1 MTLHEGNYYPL
12 TTAQRGLYFTQK
24 ITPTANLNIAEAVE
38 ICGAIKPEI
47 FQLALR
53 QLVAEAEELRL
64 FVIKQ
69 DGKPKQAVRPV
80 YEGDFPYIDMSLEAN
95 PQSAIETW
103 MRAELARP
111 IDLSKDPLWVSAL
124 LKASDDR
131 YFWYQRAHHIG
142 VDGYGGG
149 LIARRVA
156 ELYTELAEG
165 RDPAPASFCTVA
177 ALTEAESNYRN
188 SSRFQ
193 RDREYWHQQLAQLP
207 EAATL
212 SRSHGRHALS
222 SEQRRSAGYLSAETA
237 QALADLGKTVG
248 ASLPQVLTSLV
259 AAYYQ
264 RVSGVNDLVFLMPV
278 SGRINA
284 MLRHSLAPS
293 VNAVPV
299 RASFHP
305 QMTSA
310 ELFVQISKTVRQALR
325 HQLYRFEDLRRDL
338 GRISHEQNIAWLG
351 VNVEP
356 FDYHIT
362 FGGATTISHNLSN
375 SSAEDLMVFIYDRG
389 AGAGL
394 RFDLDANPA
403 LYDMAELDEHRRR
416 LTRLVDQ
423 VLAHPDTPLSQLDI
437 MGDEERH
444 RLLVRWNDT
453 GSSIPDIRLPALVAQ
468 WAAATPDAPALMF
481 EDTVV
486 SYRELHE
493 RSVRQARQLIASG
506 VKSGDIVAVALPRN
520 EQLLIVLLAIMRTGA
535 AYLPID
541 LESPLERTALVL
553 DDALPIVLIAES
565 KLHARFA
572 NRDVTLLQPEHL
584 DASLITSEEEPD
596 LSTPNAT
603 AYVLYTSGSTGR
615 PKGVEVTHRNLAN
628 FLHGM
633 QRELDVTA
641 RDRFLAVTT
650 IVFDIAGLELYL
662 PLTVGARVVMASSEA
677 AHNPP
682 SLAQL
687 ILRSGATHMQATP
700 SLWRVLLASAQTKL
714 NGVHVLVGGEALSAE
729 LASRLKV
736 MAPRVTQLYGPTET
750 TVWST
755 ALELGRIG
763 SVPPPIGRPLLN
775 TRLYV
780 LDEYRQLVVTGAVG
794 ELYIGGEGVAKGYLH
809 RPELNEERFLA
820 DPFREDGGRMYRTGD
835 LVRWIDD
842 GLLEFIG
849 RTDNQVKVNGHR
861 IELGEIENLLLQH
874 EAVAEAAVAA
884 HRDDNGTVSLASY
897 LVESKDRPINIDM
910 LRVFLAGRLPDYMM
924 PDSFMV
930 LDVMPLTPNGKL
942 DRKALPIPKWTSR
955 NTYVEPV
962 TPDEKKLAALW
973 QQILKVERVG
983 LHDDFF
989 DLGGDS
995 LNAAEMAALFPA
1007 WFQTELELGTLFEA
1021 PTVGAL
1027 SKVIE
1032 RRGSS
1037 EYIEPLSVML
1047 PLRKVAQRPLF
1058 CIHPIIGV
1066 SMGFSALLP
1075 HIDPMIP
1082 VYGLQSRGLRGG
1094 GSLPSSIQEV
1104 AADYLVQIRHIQPE
1118 GPYRLIGRSLGGLL
1132 GHCIAEQM
1140 QEQGLQVELL
1150 AMIDSYLFRS
1160 RESARPRTEEEE
1172 VRTALNFLGI
1182 DLIPENIPGRL
1193 EELGEFL
1200 LHSDNAHVI
1209 SMAKG
1214 LMTLSKEIMKS
1225 DPRFIKNLTAVMF
1238 NNLNLAR
1245 QYVPRKVDLDLLY
1258 FHAVETMG
1266 DLDDILD
1273 RSPLAWRPFVGRG
1286 FQVHELACHHEAVL
1300 DPGPAAQI
1308 GSILQ
1313 QRLSILNRQQIQRVS
1328 PPIRHQ
1334 REVFTPIYA

>member
-1 MTLHEGNYYPL
+1 
-12 TTAQRGLYFTQK
+12 
-24 ITPTANLNIAEAVE
+24 V
-38 ICGAIKPEI
+38 
-47 FQLALR
+47 
-53 QLVAEAEELRL
+53 
-64 FVIKQ
+64 
-69 DGKPKQAVRPV
+69 
-80 YEGDFPYIDMSLEAN
+80 
-95 PQSAIETW
+95 
-103 MRAELARP
+103 
-111 IDLSKDPLWVSAL
+111 LS
-124 LKASDDR
+124 
-131 YFWYQRAHHIG
+131 
-142 VDGYGGG
+142 
-149 LIARRVA
+149 
-156 ELYTELAEG
+156 
-165 RDPAPASFCTVA
+165 
-177 ALTEAESNYRN
+177 
-188 SSRFQ
+188 
-193 RDREYWHQQLAQLP
+193 
-207 EAATL
+207 
-212 SRSHGRHALS
+212 
-222 SEQRRSAGYLSAETA
+222 
-237 QALADLGKTVG
+237 
-248 ASLPQVLTSLV
+248 
-259 AAYYQ
+259 
-264 RVSGVNDLVFLMPV
+264 
-278 SGRINA
+278 
-284 MLRHSLAPS
+284 
-293 VNAVPV
+293 
-299 RASFHP
+299 
-305 QMTSA
+305 
-310 ELFVQISKTVRQALR
+310 
-325 HQLYRFEDLRRDL
+325 
-338 GRISHEQNIAWLG
+338 
-351 VNVEP
+351 
-356 FDYHIT
+356 YH
-362 FGGATTISHNLSN
+362 
-375 SSAEDLMVFIYDRG
+375 
-389 AGAGL
+389 
-394 RFDLDANPA
+394 
-403 LYDMAELDEHRRR
+403 
-416 LTRLVDQ
+416 
-423 VLAHPDTPLSQLDI
+423 
-437 MGDEERH
+437 
-444 RLLVRWNDT
+444 
-453 GSSIPDIRLPALVAQ
+453 
-468 WAAATPDAPALMF
+468 
-481 EDTVV
+481 
-486 SYRELHE
+486 ELHA

-506 VKSGDIVAVALPRN
+506 VKPGDIVAVALPRN

-541 LESPLERTALVL
+541 LENPLERTALVL
-553 DDALPIVLIAES
+553 DDASPILLIAES

-584 DASLITSEEEPD
+584 DASLVTSEEEPD
-596 LSTPNAT
+596 LSTPNGT

-628 FLHGM
+628 FLHGV
-633 QRELDVTA
+633 QREVNVTA

-687 ILRSGATHMQATP
+687 LQRSGATHMQATP
-700 SLWRVLLASAQTKL
+700 SLWRVLLASEQTKL
-714 NGVHVLVGGEALSAE
+714 NGVHVLIGGEALSAE
-729 LASRLKV
+729 LASRLKD
-736 MAPRVTQLYGPTET
+736 MASRVTQLYGPTET
-750 TVWST
+750 TIWST

-780 LDEYRQLVVTGAVG
+780 LDEHRQLVVTGAIG
-794 ELYIGGEGVAKGYLH
+794 ELYIAGEGVAKGYLH

-820 DPFREDGGRMYRTGD
+820 DPFIADGGRMYRTGD

-849 RTDNQVKVNGHR
+849 RTDDQVKVNGHR

-874 EAVAEAAVAA
+874 EAVAEAAVVA
-884 HRDDNGTVSLASY
+884 HRHEGGTVSLAGY
-897 LVESKDRPINIDM
+897 LVGSKDRPIHIDM
-910 LRVFLAGRLPDYMM
+910 LRVFLAGHLPDYMM

-930 LDVMPLTPNGKL
+930 LDAMPLTPNGKL

-962 TPDEKKLAALW
+962 TPNEKKLAALW
-973 QQILKVERVG
+973 QQILQVERVG
-983 LHDDFF
+983 LHDNFF

-1032 RRGSS
+1032 RHGSS

-1094 GSLPSSIQEV
+1094 GSLPSSIREV

-1193 EELGEFL
+1193 EELGDFL

-1214 LMTLSKEIMKS
+1214 LMTLSKEIMKN

-1238 NNLNLAR
+1238 NNLKLAR
-1245 QYVPRKVDLDLLY
+1245 QYLPRQVNLDLLY
-1258 FHAVETMG
+1258 FHAIETMG
-1266 DLDDILD
+1266 DLDDVLD
-1273 RSPLAWRPFVGRG
+1273 RSPSAWRPFVGRG

-1313 QRLSILNRQQIQRVS
+1313 QRLSILNCQRVHS
-1328 PPIRHQ
+1328 VPPAIHQQ